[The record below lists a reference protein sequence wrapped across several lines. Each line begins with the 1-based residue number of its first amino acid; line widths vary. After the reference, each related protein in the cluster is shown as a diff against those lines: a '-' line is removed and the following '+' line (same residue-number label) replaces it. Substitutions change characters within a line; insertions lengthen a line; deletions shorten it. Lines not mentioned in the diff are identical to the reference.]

1 MDAREALLSVEK
13 IIREHGDSKALN
25 SYFKELNMIKQ
36 PKNTILKEINI
47 VKLISSVLITHVKN
61 A

>member
-25 SYFKELNMIKQ
+25 SYFLEFGTGGPQ
-36 PKNTILKEINI
+36 TGRE
-47 VKLISSVLITHVKN
+47 VVR
-61 A
+61 